1 MGANTIRGRAPAP
14 PLGLDASAAPLQ
26 PTMGDGSDRQERKL
40 FVGGL
45 PAGCGREEFDAYF
58 GQYGVLEDS
67 IVMTDR
73 LTGRTRG
80 FGFVTY
86 TTLEATEVIL
96 LVMYGDIS
104 IATCMQCC
112 LGSGPHVLMDKMID
126 VKRAMIEGAGGSHP
140 QSGGRISGGGDRRYP
155 PMGKGKGGDYM
166 YEGGYSSKYSAPP
179 VGDGISFASP
189 SDGYNPC
196 KLFIGGI
203 PSDLDQGRLDQFF
216 SQYGNIVDSVVMKDR
231 ITGKPRGFAYVTYST
246 PEEAQ
251 TAINAGDANILDGK
265 WLLEVQVHQD
275 RVSVHHRRRRRLVL
289 PQGRYLTLSIHRSSI
304 VRPSSTF
311 VASSPN
317 GSSAVGG
324 DNPSKVFIGGVPAS
338 VDNGRLQ
345 EVMSQYGRIIDCI
358 IMTDRVTAR
367 PRGFAYCTYSTPE
380 EAQAACNGGSNNSI
394 DGQWFDV
401 KPATRDPAVCGPGGR
416 PSRGEYPT
424 REAYDNTRQYQ
435 YQSPGPQYGQ
445 FRREGGS
452 FSRGGGGGGRYDTP
466 YTQGMYPQQQYSR
479 VPYQQQQQQPYP
491 GQLPPQQQYRAS
503 PY

>member
-1 MGANTIRGRAPAP
+1 
-14 PLGLDASAAPLQ
+14 
-26 PTMGDGSDRQERKL
+26 
-40 FVGGL
+40 
-45 PAGCGREEFDAYF
+45 
-58 GQYGVLEDS
+58 
-67 IVMTDR
+67 MTDR

-86 TTLEATEVIL
+86 TTLEATE
-96 LVMYGDIS
+96 
-104 IATCMQCC
+104 
-112 LGSGPHVLMDKMID
+112 MID
-126 VKRAMIEGAGGSHP
+126 VKRAMIEGAGGCHP
-140 QSGGRISGGGDRRYP
+140 QSGGRISGGDRRYP

-166 YEGGYSSKYSAPP
+166 YEGGYSSKYGAPPVPP
-179 VGDGISFASP
+179 VGDGISLASP

-246 PEEAQ
+246 AEEAQ

-265 WLLEVQVHQD
+265 W
-275 RVSVHHRRRRRLVL
+275 
-289 PQGRYLTLSIHRSSI
+289 
-304 VRPSSTF
+304 
-311 VASSPN
+311 
-317 GSSAVGG
+317 
-324 DNPSKVFIGGVPAS
+324 VFIGGVPAS
-338 VDNGRLQ
+338 VDNGNTR
-345 EVMSQYGRIIDCI
+345 VQYDCI

-452 FSRGGGGGGRYDTP
+452 FSRGDGGGRYDTP

-479 VPYQQQQQQPYP
+479 VPYQQQQQQQPYP
-491 GQLPPQQQYRAS
+491 GQLPPQQQQYRAS